1 MADERVAAVA
11 KRWAVRKMIRA
22 TGAAYGGKVASLQ
35 TLCVV
40 EADRG
45 LRPSRTALPPANA
58 QRAFQA
64 RRGDGFQPE
73 VSGGYWEAAA

>member
-40 EADRG
+40 
-45 LRPSRTALPPANA
+45 
-58 QRAFQA
+58 
-64 RRGDGFQPE
+64 
-73 VSGGYWEAAA
+73 VGYPRAAAVADGLAPG